1 MTDSHD
7 FSENKEE
14 NLSVNE
20 DALTEESEVSESDNI
35 KDSARWYVV
44 HTYTGYEN
52 RVNDKIQMMI
62 DNEQN
67 PDILEVTVPTE
78 EYVEV
83 KNDTKK
89 VKTRKLFPGYVMV
102 KMNITNKSWYIIR
115 NTQGVT
121 GFVGPDGKPVALTPA
136 EVRKFGVKDEK
147 PVLNINVN
155 VGDDVNIISGPFE
168 GFVAKVEEIDAE
180 KGTIKA
186 FVDMFGR
193 DTLIDLD
200 FTDIETI

>member
-1 MTDSHD
+1 MTDSYD

-20 DALTEESEVSESDNI
+20 DTLAKESETSESKNI

-83 KNDTKK
+83 KNDLKK

-136 EVRKFGVKDEK
+136 EVRKFGVKDEA
-147 PVLNINVN
+147 PIANINVN
-155 VGDDVNIISGPFE
+155 VGDNVNIINGPFE
-168 GFVAKVEEIDAE
+168 GFVAKVEEVDSE
-180 KGTIKA
+180 KATIKA

>member
-1 MTDSHD
+1 MTDSYD

-14 NLSVNE
+14 ENLSKDKE
-20 DALTEESEVSESDNI
+20 ISTEESKDRDLEAI
-35 KDSARWYVV
+35 KENARWYVV

-102 KMNITNKSWYIIR
+102 
-115 NTQGVT
+115 
-121 GFVGPDGKPVALTPA
+121 
-136 EVRKFGVKDEK
+136 
-147 PVLNINVN
+147 
-155 VGDDVNIISGPFE
+155 
-168 GFVAKVEEIDAE
+168 
-180 KGTIKA
+180 
-186 FVDMFGR
+186 
-193 DTLIDLD
+193 
-200 FTDIETI
+200 